1 MLWQNN
7 KINMLS
13 IQRRHERYRII
24 YSWKILE
31 NLVPNGGLEIVV
43 DSAESRQG
51 RRFQVPGIDRKAA
64 TSKQLDQAFQVNG
77 PKLFNCLP
85 ARIRNIKNV
94 GLDDF
99 KMALD
104 NFLESVPDQPRIDG
118 LTPGTQ
124 DSSGVYSNS
133 ILYQTKRGSMGGGRS
148 HGI

>member
-1 MLWQNN
+1 M
-7 KINMLS
+7 
-13 IQRRHERYRII
+13 
-24 YSWKILE
+24 
-31 NLVPNGGLEIVV
+31 
-43 DSAESRQG
+43 D
-51 RRFQVPGIDRKAA
+51 QV
-64 TSKQLDQAFQVNG
+64 FQVNG

-85 ARIRNIKNV
+85 ATIRNIKNV

-104 NFLESVPDQPRIDG
+104 KFLESVLDQPRIDG

-133 ILYQTKRGSMGGGRS
+133 ILYKTKRGSMGRGRS